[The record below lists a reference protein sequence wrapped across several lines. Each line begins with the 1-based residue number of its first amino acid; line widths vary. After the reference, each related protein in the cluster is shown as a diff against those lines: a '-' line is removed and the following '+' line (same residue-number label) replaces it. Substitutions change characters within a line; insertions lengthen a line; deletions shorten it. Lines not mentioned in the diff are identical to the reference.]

1 MFNFILIVLFLTVSP
16 SMSLAAGITDN
27 NSGPHPGLQIDITL
41 VPIKG
46 GCYKMGDTF
55 SDGYKSEKPV
65 HEVCISDFF
74 IGTYLVTQA
83 QWAAVMGTK
92 PSVFVGDRRP
102 VESVSW
108 EEAQQ
113 FITKLNAMTGRQYR
127 LPTEA
132 EWEYAA
138 RGGGTQEKWSGT
150 SDESRLGNYA
160 WYGMNSDEM
169 THEVGS
175 RKANE
180 LGLYDMAGNVWE
192 WVQDWYEDIYYEV
205 SPRDNPQGP
214 PVGSRRVMRGGG
226 WRGAAGIVRAASRG
240 YLIPSRRYYDIGFRL
255 ALPATQ

>member
-1 MFNFILIVLFLTVSP
+1 MINFILMVLIFTAVSYP
-16 SMSLAAGITDN
+16 SLAAGIMDK
-27 NSGPHPGLQIDITL
+27 NSSTHPGSQIVIAL
-41 VPIKG
+41 VPVKG
-46 GCYKMGDTF
+46 GCYQMGDTF

-65 HEVCISDFF
+65 HEVCISDFS

-92 PSVFVGDRRP
+92 PSVFAGDRWP

-113 FITKLNAMTGRQYR
+113 FITKLNTMTGRRYR

-138 RGGGTQEKWSGT
+138 RSGGKQEKWAGT
-150 SDESRLGNYA
+150 SDESKLGTYA

-169 THEVGS
+169 THEVGT
-175 RKANE
+175 RKPNG
-180 LGLYDMAGNVWE
+180 LGLYDMTGNVWE

-214 PVGSRRVMRGGG
+214 TVGSRRVMRGGG
-226 WRGAAGIVRAASRG
+226 WRGAAGIVRASSRG
-240 YLIPSRRYYDIGFRL
+240 CLIPSRRYYDIGFRL
-255 ALPATQ
+255 ALSAVP